1 MAISIT
7 QLLGTDNVALSRL
20 TINANFN
27 ALKAGYDA
35 MATLLNP
42 DLSSLNVKSIQVDNT
57 ASSLSAT
64 IFSVSKGASIL
75 GNLTVG
81 TTGQATT
88 VTVNGTGGVN
98 ISNASLILTNGN
110 LALSN
115 AASLFSTAGNLS
127 VSGGLRLPGLTTSQS
142 NAVTLAASGTTIDV
156 TTPEHNKYVFL
167 SNGSTAAATPLS
179 CAIGTGAAGQ
189 VLEIFHVLGPSGP
202 SSITTTNFSGIT
214 GDIIFHANGDKIKCI
229 FEGGSWHLV
238 EAIPAQYVS
247 SIPSIEF
254 TRTSTG
260 STYVFAPT
268 IL

>member
-127 VSGGLRLPGLTTSQS
+127 VSSYSTILCYRYWCSRT
-142 NAVTLAASGTTIDV
+142 GTR
-156 TTPEHNKYVFL
+156 
-167 SNGSTAAATPLS
+167 
-179 CAIGTGAAGQ
+179 
-189 VLEIFHVLGPSGP
+189 
-202 SSITTTNFSGIT
+202 NFSR
-214 GDIIFHANGDKIKCI
+214 
-229 FEGGSWHLV
+229 SW
-238 EAIPAQYVS
+238 
-247 SIPSIEF
+247 
-254 TRTSTG
+254 
-260 STYVFAPT
+260 T
-268 IL
+268 IWPFIYYNYKLQRHNRGYYLPC